1 MAEDAERDK
10 GKLMK
15 ENAELTEKIKTL
27 TSTSKV
33 NQMIE
38 KVLEDHE
45 RELNTGNGRGII
57 DSK

>member
-1 MAEDAERDK
+1 
-10 GKLMK
+10 MK